1 MVCLLT
7 ALTAVSAPVSARTS
21 LVKGFGDTTKIEY
34 SGDVKI
40 AEDGQSFTADTLNAP
55 EDTAWRP
62 QLWLKTGVLK
72 PNTRYMLKLRL
83 KVEPGRA
90 EKAML
95 QILSRPRS
103 IWNPTK
109 DTLSKTIRESDGA
122 QVQEMRFTTGENA
135 DYSLQ
140 FHTHNR
146 IKFTTAT
153 CRKARRSSTWNVRAR
168 RAALS

>member
-1 MVCLLT
+1 MSPRYMVCLLT
-7 ALTAVSAPVSARTS
+7 ALTAVSAPVSVRTS

-95 QILSRPRS
+95 QILSRPR
-103 IWNPTK
+103 
-109 DTLSKTIRESDGA
+109 
-122 QVQEMRFTTGENA
+122 
-135 DYSLQ
+135 
-140 FHTHNR
+140 
-146 IKFTTAT
+146 
-153 CRKARRSSTWNVRAR
+153 
-168 RAALS
+168 